1 MDIAGTLFKN
11 PDIPLPLL
19 LFGCFSQALFTLRF
33 VYQWWYSSRRHVS
46 VLPLGFWV
54 ISLTGSLL
62 ICLYAVIR
70 LDLVL
75 ILGQALGLAAYVR
88 NIMIG
93 LRSARSGDSGRS

>member
-1 MDIAGTLFKN
+1 M
-11 PDIPLPLL
+11 
-19 LFGCFSQALFTLRF
+19 
-33 VYQWWYSSRRHVS
+33 
-46 VLPLGFWV
+46 LPLGFWV